1 MPFDP
6 EDPSISVT
14 EIWLIWLEIYCKIKN
29 TRTEQKLKINLVQR
43 HTEKKIEAQKN
54 GKGYQVAIGI

>member
-1 MPFDP
+1 M
-6 EDPSISVT
+6 T

-29 TRTEQKLKINLVQR
+29 TKTEQKLKISLARR